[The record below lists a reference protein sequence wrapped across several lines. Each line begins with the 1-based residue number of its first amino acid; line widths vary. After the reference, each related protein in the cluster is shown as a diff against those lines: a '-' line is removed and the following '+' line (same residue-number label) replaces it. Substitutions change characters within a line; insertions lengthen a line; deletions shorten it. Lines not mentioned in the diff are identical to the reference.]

1 MARKVWLL
9 RRPQPLRVR
18 CRCSLWFLWILRR
31 FSAFFPQSKT
41 MQVWP
46 IGNCELSIGVSAS
59 ASDCLSVCLC
69 GLAVNCQRVRG
80 LTLPPTNAGTGYQV
94 PPVTLSARGAV
105 TGNRCSASES
115 VIHILASGQVHRL
128 LFLLL
133 FYQMMHL
140 MTQHP
145 PLPQKQK
152 FQSNNSGFLFLL
164 ATKSSDHRSRIALQ
178 MAMSLLFLPPDPLP
192 NGLLQQTPGPL
203 HVYQ

>member
-1 MARKVWLL
+1 MCGQLGTVNC
-9 RRPQPLRVR
+9 PEVSVQVR
-18 CRCSLWFLWILRR
+18 AI
-31 FSAFFPQSKT
+31 
-41 MQVWP
+41 
-46 IGNCELSIGVSAS
+46 
-59 ASDCLSVCLC
+59 VCLC
-69 GLAVNCQRVRG
+69 PGLNPASDECWDR
-80 LTLPPTNAGTGYQV
+80 LPE

-140 MTQHP
+140 LTQHP

-178 MAMSLLFLPPDPLP
+178 MAMSLLLLPPDPLP
-192 NGLLQQTPGPL
+192 HGLLQQTPGPL